1 MKRYSIGIIA
11 CIVAM
16 FILGNAVVYADEDKV
31 TSSHQLIS
39 KEEKD
44 NCVGID
50 GESEP
55 NEMRQ
60 QMRASTIPG
69 QWIQAADGR
78 WWYKHNDGTY
88 TKNGWEYI
96 NGKWYY
102 FDAEG
107 WMVTGW
113 IKLGTTWYYLSSSG
127 AMVTGW
133 QKINGKWYYFK
144 SDGAMVTGWMQLNDK
159 WYYLSSSGAMV
170 TGWQK
175 IDNKWYAFDGNGVM
189 QTGWIPG
196 DNRYYYCGSDGARVS
211 ETTISKNV
219 EDKYAFM
226 SAYGESAA
234 VVVKCYVSEA
244 KLSCENNQ
252 FGYPYRTVVLTKQTS
267 YAYTSGE
274 PTVKVAT
281 VKHVNGSAAS
291 GSVIKN
297 IPLTS
302 TYWKDYATIVSG
314 KTVMSDYNNT
324 IIKHSKDQTRS
335 LVVNWLVSGNGNYMQ
350 TGYSGALT
358 MKLQ

>member
-1 MKRYSIGIIA
+1 
-11 CIVAM
+11 M

-144 SDGAMVTGWMQLNDK
+144 SDGAMVTGWYKVAYSGQYNNNPYWNFFDSNGAFVTDSDTKGCGHGKNTYLDHKCVNSSNMKYCISTTKQSTTSIKNAAFYWNALSNCNASFTQGSGSLNCHINIT
-159 WYYLSSSGAMV
+159 SSTNFDANTIAITYFFYNNNTTKPQDSNWSGCQIDLNKNKTV
-170 TGWQK
+170 TTATIAHEFGH
-175 IDNKWYAFDGNGVM
+175 ALGL
-189 QTGWIPG
+189 TH
-196 DNRYYYCGSDGARVS
+196 R
-211 ETTISKNV
+211 ISKK
-219 EDKYAFM
+219 DSIM
-226 SAYGESAA
+226 CQLG
-234 VVVKCYVSEA
+234 
-244 KLSCENNQ
+244 Q
-252 FGYPYRTVVLTKQTS
+252 GRTVDKPS
-267 YAYTSGE
+267 SIE
-274 PTVKVAT
+274 TVI
-281 VKHVNGSAAS
+281 VNH
-291 GSVIKN
+291 
-297 IPLTS
+297 L
-302 TYWKDYATIVSG
+302 
-314 KTVMSDYNNT
+314 
-324 IIKHSKDQTRS
+324 
-335 LVVNWLVSGNGNYMQ
+335 
-350 TGYSGALT
+350 YS
-358 MKLQ
+358 